1 VVQKEVVAVVKV
13 VVEEDSLA
21 VQLEVHV
28 PASLRAS
35 DAASVAKR
43 SRSLSAP
50 IAELRTIL
58 MRKRE
63 AQSMSI
69 ALTATTNSNSNQTRE
84 VVSSSLKQ
92 LVVHQLSWAAQV
104 LLAAH
109 PALLAAQLLA
119 AAQLLVAVKAKVVK
133 FLSVLMWLVTSQP
146 LVVVSH
152 RWVVRLLWT

>member
-1 VVQKEVVAVVKV
+1 MVQKEVVAVVKV

-50 IAELRTIL
+50 IADMRTIL

-69 ALTATTNSNSNQTRE
+69 ALPATTNSNSNQTRE